1 MRSTEKMKAYKR
13 PLHIVSAQ
21 LAELGLTFGQ
31 KAVEGKSNEIPAV
44 RELLKE
50 LDVRGCVVVADALNC
65 QEETAKEILK
75 GGADYL
81 LCVKGNQKNT
91 RQPIE
96 EYLRDESHKA
106 EINTMTRE
114 EKNRGRQEKRTAYAT
129 TNVAWFPGKKWP
141 ELACVGAIH
150 REFEYGNKK
159 TDEWHYYISSRKLT
173 AEELLHRV
181 RMEWSVES
189 MHWILDVQFDE
200 DNCRVEDNHVQRN
213 LNILRKLAINL
224 VKLFKEKEFWSSFR
238 NTLII
243 SIVKLLLNT
252 FVAVIISIFLNEM
265 TSMICKK
272 FIQTVIYLPHFMSY
286 AVVAA
291 IFTLFLSTSSTGFV
305 NETLKSMG
313 IITKS
318 IDFLHSKAMWR
329 PIFYLINL
337 WKETGWGT
345 VIFFATLS
353 GINTEQYEAASID
366 GATRL
371 QRIRYITFP
380 ALSNT
385 IIIVLILNLAKVLNI
400 FEPVF
405 VLYNSRV
412 LEVSDVISTYI
423 YRKTFLTAIP
433 DYGYTTAVGLFKS
446 LVGCVLMLASDIA
459 SKKVR
464 GRGII

>member
-1 MRSTEKMKAYKR
+1 MEKISVMDCFDEVETEEAHDGYFYKVSDIIKIIILGCLCGLKNTRQIQQWAASDNVREFLKEKFAIERVPCYYWMLCLLKMVKPESLSACFTRWVHTFLPEYHEEEAEEKNQERNNLTVSFDGKTVRSTEKMKAYKR

-106 EINTMTRE
+106 EIDIVTRE
-114 EKNRGRQEKRTAYAT
+114 EENRGRQEKRTAYAT
-129 TNVAWFPGKKWP
+129 TNVAWFPGQKWP

-150 REFEYGNKK
+150 REFEYGSKK

-200 DNCRVEDNHVQRN
+200 DNCRVEDDHVQRN

-224 VKLFKEKEFWSSFR
+224 VKLFKEKEHLKKPLSHIMFDG
-238 NTLII
+238 
-243 SIVKLLLNT
+243 LLDPSNL
-252 FVAVIISIFLNEM
+252 
-265 TSMICKK
+265 
-272 FIQTVIYLPHFMSY
+272 
-286 AVVAA
+286 
-291 IFTLFLSTSSTGFV
+291 
-305 NETLKSMG
+305 LK
-313 IITKS
+313 
-318 IDFLHSKAMWR
+318 
-329 PIFYLINL
+329 
-337 WKETGWGT
+337 
-345 VIFFATLS
+345 
-353 GINTEQYEAASID
+353 
-366 GATRL
+366 
-371 QRIRYITFP
+371 
-380 ALSNT
+380 
-385 IIIVLILNLAKVLNI
+385 
-400 FEPVF
+400 
-405 VLYNSRV
+405 
-412 LEVSDVISTYI
+412 VIS
-423 YRKTFLTAIP
+423 
-433 DYGYTTAVGLFKS
+433 GN
-446 LVGCVLMLASDIA
+446 
-459 SKKVR
+459 
-464 GRGII
+464 